1 MSMQEHRQEVP
12 KEKRQEH
19 PQDEH
24 ETEPSHGG
32 PSRAWIVWIV
42 LGVVVVGG
50 VGAWFFWSRR
60 AAAAAANAA
69 APTDRVVPVIVA
81 PVVKKDFPIYLDGL
95 GSAVPLHT
103 VTVHTLVDGTLDSVA
118 FKEGQFVHKGDTL
131 AQVDPRPFIIQ
142 LHTAE
147 AALARD
153 TAQAREA
160 RVNLGRDQTLRKENL
175 IAQQA
180 VDDQQALADQYDATV
195 RSDQATIESAKLN
208 LVYAHITSPI
218 DGVTGVRL
226 IDPGNIVHAADTT
239 GIVVLTQL
247 DPMTVIFVLPEDDLP
262 RISEKFASGGAA
274 IDGSPGALQVE
285 AYSRD
290 GSKKLA
296 TGKLSLIDNEIN
308 QTTATI
314 RLRALFDNPKN
325 ALWPNEFVKARLLLT
340 MQKDAI
346 VIPAAAV
353 QRGPQGTFVYVVG
366 DDKTATVRPIE
377 VDSIQGD
384 SAIIAKGLEASEQVV
399 VDGLNQLRPGS
410 KVSVR
415 PPEKAASSGSPGGAT
430 PPAASGSGG
439 APQGKGPG
447 GP

>member
-1 MSMQEHRQEVP
+1 M
-12 KEKRQEH
+12 
-19 PQDEH
+19 
-24 ETEPSHGG
+24 
-32 PSRAWIVWIV
+32 WI
-42 LGVVVVGG
+42 LAVVGAVVIIG
-50 VGAWFFWSRR
+50 VAGWFVYSRR
-60 AAAAAANAA
+60 AAAAAANAQP
-69 APTDRVVPVIVA
+69 PTDRAVPVIVA
-81 PVVKKDFPIYLDGL
+81 PVAKKDFPIYLDGL

-103 VTVHTLVDGTLDSVA
+103 VTVHTLVDGTLESVA

-131 AQVDPRPFIIQ
+131 AQVDPRPYIIQ

-153 TAQAREA
+153 TAQAREG

-195 RSDQATIESAKLN
+195 RSDQAQIESAKLN
-208 LVYAHITSPI
+208 LLYAHITSPI

-226 IDPGNIVHAADTT
+226 IDPGNVVHAADTT

-247 DPMTVIFVLPEDDLP
+247 DPMTVIFTLPEDDLP
-262 RISEKFASGGAA
+262 RISEKFNSGGAA
-274 IDGSPGALQVE
+274 QEAAQSALEVD

-296 TGKLSLIDNEIN
+296 TGKLTLIDNEIN

-314 RLRALFDNPKN
+314 RLRATFDNPKN

-340 MQKDAI
+340 IEKGAI

-366 DDKTATVRPIE
+366 DDKTAVVRPIE

-384 SAIIAKGLEASEQVV
+384 SAIIAKGLSAGEQVV
-399 VDGLNQLRPGS
+399 TDGLNQLRPGS

-415 PPEKAASSGSPGGAT
+415 PPEKAAPSASGSMSGQPPSGSPSGAAPNPAT
-430 PPAASGSGG
+430 SGEAPPTTSPSGAAS
-439 APQGKGPG
+439 AGKGPG